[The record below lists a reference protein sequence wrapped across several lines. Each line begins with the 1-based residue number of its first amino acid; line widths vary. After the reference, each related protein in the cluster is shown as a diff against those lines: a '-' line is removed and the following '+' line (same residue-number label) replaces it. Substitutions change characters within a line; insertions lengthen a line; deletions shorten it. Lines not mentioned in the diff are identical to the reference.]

1 VSWLFAGAFALAA
14 LLAYLSPLG
23 LAPLVGLL
31 GLACLAAERARLPRS
46 VVLAAGGLLLWA
58 AVSLAWSPIRP
69 WLTAKGP
76 VSALE
81 HITLLEI
88 VLFALA
94 ALLASGAA
102 RKLHAERS
110 ARVVRSLRW
119 SMLALAVM
127 LVVDSLAGGRIYA
140 VLHALVEPPG
150 PADFSQVWAARGG
163 YVLAVLMWPWLAGL
177 NGRARWLAPAPFLTV
192 AAVTV
197 LLHQDA
203 PLLALIA
210 GSAAFALVLA
220 AGTRGL
226 AIVGAL
232 HAAFWLATPWILRAV
247 LPALDARLASGAI
260 KPSWT
265 VRLKIW
271 RFAGDRIAEHPIRG
285 WGMDASRAFGDS
297 IPLHTHDWSLQV
309 WLELGLPGAILAAA
323 LWLAILG
330 YARRLPNRVQ
340 RAAAAGGISAYLV
353 IGAVSFGLWQPW
365 WLAVGVLAV
374 LAQIV
379 VSRSEA
385 L

>member
-1 VSWLFAGAFALAA
+1 MAA
-14 LLAYLSPLG
+14 LLAYLAPLG
-23 LAPLVGLL
+23 LAALVGLL
-31 GLACLAAERARLPRS
+31 GLACLGAQRARLPRP
-46 VVLAAGGLLLWA
+46 VVLTAGAVLLWA
-58 AVSLAWSPIRP
+58 GASLAWSPARP
-69 WLTAKGP
+69 WLAAKGW
-76 VSALE
+76 VSGIE
-81 HITLLEI
+81 HVTLLET
-88 VLFALA
+88 VLFALTAFWAAGA
-94 ALLASGAA
+94 ALSLDAERAA
-102 RKLHAERS
+102 RTMRA
-110 ARVVRSLRW
+110 LRW
-119 SMLALAVM
+119 SILALAAM
-127 LVVDSLAGGRIYA
+127 LAADSLAGGKIYGA
-140 VLHALVEPPG
+140 LHRLVETPG

-177 NGRARWLAPAPFLTV
+177 KGRARWLAPVPFLTV

-232 HAAFWLATPWILRAV
+232 HAAFWLATPWALRAL
-247 LPALDARLASGAI
+247 LPALDARLAAGAI

-271 RFAGDRIAEHPIRG
+271 RFAVDRIAEHPIRG

-297 IPLHTHDWSLQV
+297 IPLHTHDWSLQA
-309 WLELGLPGAILAAA
+309 WLELGLPGAVLVAA
-323 LWLAILG
+323 LWLAILAS
-330 YARRLPNRVQ
+330 ARRLGSAVQ
-340 RAAAAGGISAYLV
+340 RAAAAGGMSAYLT

-365 WLAVGVLAV
+365 WLAVGVLAI

-379 VSRSEA
+379 ASRTRA
-385 L
+385 P